1 MSQLSKPSRGWIR
14 TLLILVPFGFYV
26 GISQVL
32 ALFTLGVK
40 LQDRSF
46 HPTTFQATVIELF
59 MLAGVF
65 AVVAIFRR
73 WVDRDTFRSLG
84 FETEN
89 VRKESLLGLLS
100 GIIMITAGF
109 LLLLVLHQIAW
120 VGTNPDAANFIFSV
134 VLFVAV
140 AFTEEL
146 FFRGYILNN
155 LMCSMNRWIALGISS
170 MFFSAVHMG
179 NAHFTSFS
187 FLSIVMA
194 GLLLGLPY
202 VFTKSLWMPIAL
214 HFSWNFFQGTIFGFS
229 VSGNSEYS
237 LIKQSRTT
245 DTIWNGGEFG
255 FEGSLLAVIFLA
267 LAIGGFTFYYHRKE
281 QLILSTTDGESI
293 IASEQEDRI

>member
-1 MSQLSKPSRGWIR
+1 MSKLSRPSRGWIR
-14 TLLILVPFGFYV
+14 VLLILLPFGFFV

-32 ALFTLGVK
+32 ALFSLGVK

-46 HPTTFQATVIELF
+46 HPNTFQATVIELF

-73 WVDRDTFRSLG
+73 WIDRDSFQSLG
-84 FETEN
+84 FGFRN

-109 LLLLVLHQIAW
+109 LLLLILHQIAW
-120 VGTNPDAANFIFSV
+120 VGTNPDAANFVFSI

-155 LMCSMNRWIALGISS
+155 LMGSMNRWIALVISA

-179 NAHFTSFS
+179 NAHFTSYS

-202 VFTKSLWMPIAL
+202 IFTKSLWMPIGL

-237 LIKQSRTT
+237 LITQSRTT

-267 LAIGGFTFYYHRKE
+267 LAIAGFTVYYRRKE
-281 QLILSTTDGESI
+281 QLVLSTVGGESI
-293 IASEQEDRI
+293 IVSEQED

>member
-1 MSQLSKPSRGWIR
+1 MSKISKPSHGWIR
-14 TLLILVPFGFYV
+14 TLLILIPFGFFV

-32 ALFTLGVK
+32 ALFILGVK
-40 LQDRSF
+40 LADRNF
-46 HPTTFQATVIELF
+46 HPSTFQATVIELF

-84 FETEN
+84 FEMEN
-89 VRKESLLGLLS
+89 IRKESLLGLLS

-120 VGTNPDAANFIFSV
+120 VGTNPDAANFFFSV

-146 FFRGYILNN
+146 FFRGYILGN
-155 LMCSMNRWIALGISS
+155 LISSMNRWVALVVSS
-170 MFFSAVHMG
+170 LFFTLVHMG
-179 NAHFTSFS
+179 NAHFTVYA
-187 FLSIVMA
+187 FLSILLA
-194 GLLLGLPY
+194 GMLLGLPY
-202 VFTKSLWMPIAL
+202 IFTKSLWMPIAL
-214 HFSWNFFQGTIFGFS
+214 HFSWNFFQGTIYGFS

-237 LIKQSRTT
+237 LITQSRTS

-267 LAIGGFTFYYHRKE
+267 LAIGGFTVYYHRKE
-281 QLILSTTDGESI
+281 QMVLSTVEGKSI
-293 IASEQEDRI
+293 IVYEQEN

>member
-1 MSQLSKPSRGWIR
+1 MSKISKPSRGWIR
-14 TLLILVPFGFYV
+14 ILLILIPFGLFV
-26 GISQVL
+26 AISQIL
-32 ALFTLGVK
+32 ALVTLGINLSDK
-40 LQDRSF
+40 QF
-46 HPTTFQATVIELF
+46 HPNTFQATVIELF
-59 MLAGVF
+59 MLVGVL

-73 WVDRDTFRSLG
+73 WVDRDSFQSLG
-84 FETEN
+84 FGMEN
-89 VRKESLLGLLS
+89 IRKESLLGLLT
-100 GIIMITAGF
+100 GIIMITTGF

-120 VGTNPDAANFIFSV
+120 VGTNPDAANFFFSV

-155 LMCSMNRWIALGISS
+155 LMGSMNRWIALVISS
-170 MFFSAVHMG
+170 LFFSAVHMG
-179 NAHFTSFS
+179 NAHFTSYS

-202 VFTKSLWMPIAL
+202 IFIKSLWMPIAL
-214 HFSWNFFQGTIFGFS
+214 HFSWNFFQGTIYGFS

-237 LIKQSRTT
+237 LITQSRTT

-267 LAIGGFTFYYHRKE
+267 LAIGGFTIYYRRKE
-281 QLILSTTDGESI
+281 NLALLTVEAES
-293 IASEQEDRI
+293 